1 MRTEA
6 MIPSGDGTMLHVVA
20 DGPEDGTPL
29 LLSNSLGTDLTMW
42 DPQISALTGQF
53 RVVRYD
59 TRGHGS
65 SDSPQGDYSIALLAQ
80 DALAVARAQGW
91 ESFNFAGVS
100 MGGMTGLWLA
110 ANAAG
115 SVRRALVAN
124 CAPFAGGSAV
134 WGERM
139 KLVGEQGMDAIT
151 EMVVARW
158 FTPAFAE
165 RNPAVIADISA
176 RFRATSA
183 TGYLGCCA
191 ALRDMDLRP
200 DLARIDRPIRVVG
213 GEHDPTPPASAIPGI
228 AGAIAG
234 ADWTIIN
241 AAHLSNIEDAEG
253 FTSALLDF
261 LR

>member
-1 MRTEA
+1 
-6 MIPSGDGTMLHVVA
+6 MIPAADGAMLHVVA
-20 DGPEDGTPL
+20 EGPEDGVPL
-29 LLSNSLGTDLTMW
+29 LLSNSLGTDFTMW
-42 DPQISALTGQF
+42 DPQIPSLAGKY

-59 TRGHGS
+59 TRGHGK

-80 DALAVARAQGW
+80 DALAVSRAQGW

-115 SVRRALVAN
+115 RIRRALVAN
-124 CAPFAGGSAV
+124 CAPFAGGGAV

-139 KLVGEQGMDAIT
+139 KLVAEKGMDAIT

-158 FTPAFAE
+158 FSPAFAA

-176 RFRATSA
+176 RFRATSP

-200 DLARIDRPIRVVG
+200 DLARIDRPVRVVG
-213 GEHDPTPPASAIPGI
+213 GEHDPTPPASSIPGI

-234 ADWTIIN
+234 ADWTIVN

-253 FTSALLDF
+253 FSSALLDF
-261 LR
+261 LG

>member
-1 MRTEA
+1 MRTET
-6 MIPSGDGTMLHVVA
+6 MIHTGDGVLLHVVA
-20 DGPEDGTPL
+20 EGPEDGAPL

-42 DPQISALTGQF
+42 EPQIAVLASKF

-59 TRGHGS
+59 TRGHGK

-110 ANAAG
+110 ANAAD
-115 SVRRALVAN
+115 SIQRARVAN
-124 CAPFAGGSAV
+124 CAPFAGGAAV

-139 KLVGEQGMDAIT
+139 KLVAEKGMDAIT

-158 FTPAFAE
+158 FSPEFAA
-165 RNPAVIADISA
+165 RNPDIIADISA
-176 RFRATSA
+176 RFRATSPA
-183 TGYLGCCA
+183 GYLGCCA
-191 ALRDMDLRP
+191 ALREMDLRP
-200 DLARIDRPIRVVG
+200 DLARIDRPVRVVG
-213 GEHDPTPPASAIPGI
+213 GEHDPTPPATAIPGI

-253 FTSALLDF
+253 FSSALLDF